1 MIKITRKIE
10 EIFKSLYES
19 EKVSISTYQTFDE
32 VMESNE
38 SRIKYLIGLFEKI
51 ENDELS
57 EDCKKIF
64 TENMEFLHSFI
75 TGDLNEEFT
84 VPNRFFNDKEECL
97 IIPNDA
103 DIEYLIK
110 LIKANKEMF
119 ELLYENKGII
129 IELPKKTFHQ
139 NMRRILE
146 IQEYN
151 LAHLLGITESEPTP
165 DPSKNVLKK
174 YFMNNVDNTEKYGE
188 KISER
193 LLNWILSE
201 EGKNE
206 IRKLNKITHD
216 FVFEDKMKNPNTYDE
231 KGNIKPKALEKFKN
245 RFKQTTG
252 FEYPII
258 KFSRYITK
266 CINTLNF
273 LNMNNVNRIILDY
286 NAPLGK
292 TDEKDIFI
300 INSSTKLMS
309 KETEEYIQI
318 NNDIFE
324 LITKYATNKE
334 NEKIKEE
341 LDKLGINI
349 FDKDI
354 AEFINLIQTNAFV
367 GKHNINP
374 SSAVALEKI
383 RTIISKKFNKNI
395 HLLGFDT
402 ELNGDTFDLDTRT
415 TNYSHCDT
423 SISLTISELIG
434 EFYERG
440 RVFFLDKIYD
450 PSGTNLIRIS
460 SPKEEIE
467 FLEQMS
473 LIYQKESKKESS
485 LKQKLLEFEKKYLK
499 FKTTYVL
506 NKKDDKNLTNE
517 YLDKKNLSK
526 ELTNNDSKLKLDEI
540 IMEEELN
547 NSNPKNKLDKID
559 GEDKNIDLDG
569 ITISK

>member
-19 EKVSISTYQTFDE
+19 EKVSISKYQSFDE
-32 VMESNE
+32 IMESNE

-57 EDCKKIF
+57 EECKKIF
-64 TENMEFLHSFI
+64 TKNIEFLHSFI
-75 TGDLNEEFT
+75 MGDLNEEFT
-84 VPNRFFNDKEECL
+84 VPNKFFYDKEECL
-97 IIPNDA
+97 IIPNEA
-103 DIEYLIK
+103 EIEYLIS
-110 LIKANKEMF
+110 LIEANKTMF
-119 ELLYENKGII
+119 EHLYKNKGIT
-129 IELPKKTFHQ
+129 IELPKNSFHQ

-146 IQEYN
+146 VQEYN
-151 LAHLLGITESEPTP
+151 LAHLLGLTESEPTP
-165 DPSKNVLKK
+165 DPSKNVLRK
-174 YFMNNVDNTEKYGE
+174 YFMSNVDNTEKYGE

-206 IRKLNKITHD
+206 IRKLNKITLD
-216 FVFEDKMKNPNTYDE
+216 FVFEDKKNNPNTYDE

-245 RFKQTTG
+245 RFKQATG

-273 LNMNNVNRIILDY
+273 LNMNNVNQIILDY
-286 NAPLGK
+286 NAPPGK

-309 KETEEYIQI
+309 KEIVEYIKI
-318 NNDIFE
+318 NNYVLE
-324 LITKYATNKE
+324 LITRYAANKE
-334 NEKIKEE
+334 NKEIKEK
-341 LDKLGINI
+341 LDKLGINV

-367 GKHNINP
+367 GKHNISP
-374 SSAVALEKI
+374 SRAVALEKI
-383 RTIISKKFNKNI
+383 RNIISKQFNKNI
-395 HLLGFDT
+395 HLIGFDT
-402 ELNGDTFDLDTRT
+402 EFNGNTFDLDTRT

-423 SISLTISELIG
+423 SISLTASELVG

-440 RVFFLDKIYD
+440 RVFFLDKVYD
-450 PSGTNLIRIS
+450 PSGTQLIRIS

-467 FLEQMS
+467 FIKQMS
-473 LIYQKESKKESS
+473 LVYQTDSKKVSV
-485 LKQKLLEFEKKYLK
+485 LKQNLLEFEKRYLK
-499 FKTTYVL
+499 FKTTYAL
-506 NKKDDKNLTNE
+506 NKKYDKNLTNE
-517 YLDKKNLSK
+517 YLDEKILSK
-526 ELTNNDSKLKLDEI
+526 ELNSNDYKLKLDEI
-540 IMEEELN
+540 IMAEELN
-547 NSNPKNKLDKID
+547 NSNQKNKLAELD
-559 GEDKNIDLDG
+559 GEEKNIDEDG
-569 ITISK
+569 ITKSR